1 MLGWGAIRTNRL
13 DSTRVLLERRFAVS
27 GSWMLGVGG
36 ARPQEESESIIDL
49 TGEGPAGGQPPGM
62 PLARDGDRSSPGD
75 REDSMSVRTLQA
87 TSSRRALR
95 RDIELLRRMAGML
108 VQYWTSGARL
118 RRAYRRCEA
127 RGWWCPAAPRC
138 LLPCSSRCSR

>member
-1 MLGWGAIRTNRL
+1 
-13 DSTRVLLERRFAVS
+13 
-27 GSWMLGVGG
+27 
-36 ARPQEESESIIDL
+36 
-49 TGEGPAGGQPPGM
+49 
-62 PLARDGDRSSPGD
+62 
-75 REDSMSVRTLQA
+75 MSVRTLQA

-127 RGWWCPAAPRC
+127 RGEILWVDALGPTRHREEALR
-138 LLPCSSRCSR
+138 RR